1 MAEQDPARVNASIK
15 LECEGGISP
24 SISTLK
30 PFKLMDYNLR
40 RQLIMLSKRLIYVFL
55 FQLFLCTVIMAN
67 TGNAQRKTIDQVKV
81 SLNLKEKPLAQFF
94 RQVESKTDFKF
105 TYTDNLLDLNQ
116 TITVVE
122 DNKSLY
128 DVLVA
133 VSKQTNLNF
142 VQVNENIH
150 VKPNSDLTK
159 KAVEVTELVDQT
171 IQGKE
176 VDEKFSKGV
185 DSTATAT
192 CA

>member
-1 MAEQDPARVNASIK
+1 
-15 LECEGGISP
+15 
-24 SISTLK
+24 
-30 PFKLMDYNLR
+30 MDYNLR

-171 IQGKE
+171 IQGKV